1 MFFSYF
7 KNMDWFSQDSIHS
20 RNTTEVTFHSLI
32 FHHNRIEKMLA
43 KCLVV
48 KKLNQSTPAEVFC
61 KEI

>member
-1 MFFSYF
+1 MFFSF
-7 KNMDWFSQDSIHS
+7 LKTWTGSAKTIHS
-20 RNTTEVTFHSLI
+20 RNTTKVTFHSLI

-48 KKLNQSTPAEVFC
+48 EKLNRSAPAEVFC

>member
-20 RNTTEVTFHSLI
+20 RNTTKVTFHFLI
-32 FHHNRIEKMLA
+32 FHQNRLEKMLA

-48 KKLNQSTPAEVFC
+48 EKLNQSASTEIFC
-61 KEI
+61 KGI